1 MFRSH
6 LDSNK
11 TVMLVIIWCLEKIVS
26 KVSGKYS
33 STSEDDFPTSGI
45 SEGNF
50 DLSEGEHAVLSFSML
65 R

>member
-1 MFRSH
+1 
-6 LDSNK
+6 
-11 TVMLVIIWCLEKIVS
+11 MLVIIWCLEKIVS